1 MKIRH
6 IDHVGIIVQDLD
18 AATAFFLDFG
28 LELEGEGTVEGAWVD
43 RVVGLKDV
51 KSRLV
56 MLRTPDGQTKLELA
70 QYERPTVAGE
80 TQPPASNTP
89 GIRHVTFVVDD
100 IEGLVAKLQQR
111 GSALVGEIQ
120 TYEDFYKVCYIRGP
134 EGMILELAEQLGQT
148 S

>member
-1 MKIRH
+1 
-6 IDHVGIIVQDLD
+6 VGIIVNDLA

-28 LELEGEGTVEGAWVD
+28 LELEGEGEVEGLWVD

-56 MLRTPDGQTKLELA
+56 MLRTPDGQTKIELA
-70 QYERPTVAGE
+70 QFERPVAAGDR
-80 TQPPASNTP
+80 QPPAANTP
-89 GIRHVTFVVDD
+89 GIRHITFVVDD
-100 IEGLVAKLQQR
+100 IEALVAKLQQR
-111 GSALVGEIQ
+111 GSELVGEIQ

-148 S
+148 P